1 MTDHPSAAFPNLQDL
16 LQHVQGSGE
25 DQADGDPSAHET
37 IGSLR
42 GMVQRLAAVGAPRPV
57 VGAEKDGH
65 ESAVEEP
72 AASSDHEAEHSGA
85 LEVNFLQS
93 FDSDELAHEV
103 SPLVMPLEADAV
115 AGAAPEPSMDLSG
128 RGFSLTLGGFI
139 LLGLALYIACAA
151 APAWVSALKENGAGA
166 SWMHRL
172 ARAQTWLAALSVL
185 VLTRLGVGSW
195 TRRRWAVPLTHAG
208 SWLTAISVLMGLAVA
223 SAGFFFVAPHSGNL
237 DKAWLME
244 IARMLVKLGLLGVVV
259 PLVLIAIYQ
268 RRHLPDVCGLA
279 DSRTRWTD
287 AVSEPL
293 LMLWLSVL
301 AVAAAILCL
310 LFFNNGFPFFGKML
324 SGTEGLIAIAGSV
337 GACLGAAWMLARRQ
351 KSGWWL
357 SWLLF
362 AFLGATAVWTFLEVP
377 WQDICTIMGR
387 PQGLPDMVVPPK
399 LPALLVGAVLAPL
412 SMVLLMSR
420 SAFPIP
426 AEPDSPSLSIA

>member
-337 GACLGAAWMLARRQ
+337 GAAWMLARRQ